1 MAYIIILEKVR
12 GYIPMGGIMVNKSYF
27 EHLYDN
33 YTHMMLFASSNKLK
47 LENMLLEVVE
57 IKKACS
63 EVIEISDFQL
73 SINSL
78 EGLKSRLSEMQEEI
92 KSILYQYREIDEMLY
107 QVDLMISDYYEM
119 DIEIDLYEL
128 NGIEKDLLG
137 IKDENDKFG
146 VLKLDIDTLTQKID
160 IKISELKR

>member
-1 MAYIIILEKVR
+1 M
-12 GYIPMGGIMVNKSYF
+12 NKSYF
-27 EHLYDN
+27 EQMYDN

-47 LENMLLEVVE
+47 LENMLLEVDE

-63 EVIEISDFQL
+63 EVIEISDLQVSL
-73 SINSL
+73 NSL
-78 EGLKSRLSEMQEEI
+78 EGLKSRLSEIQEEI
-92 KSILYQYREIDEMLY
+92 KSILYQYREIDEMLH
-107 QVDLMISDYYEM
+107 QVDVMISDYYEL

-146 VLKLDIDTLTQKID
+146 MLKLEIDALIQ
-160 IKISELKR
+160 KISEKISKLKY